1 MASVFEQRE
10 AEAFR
15 ILKQI
20 NTIASQTILVGG
32 YALNAYSA
40 FPRFSLG
47 CDLTAVADDSRKIGD
62 FLTKENF
69 KEVESG
75 ADFARFE
82 KKTGTMKIGIDLFI
96 DKIIDRQSGIT
107 FDFSDIAEGTKVVE
121 LTAKS
126 NPSLKTEF
134 RTASPEIL
142 FVMKLASF
150 RKQDIRDA
158 FMLSS
163 YALNKE
169 RIQALFKK
177 YFTSNLLE
185 KRAKAIKKAVESTE
199 FRDSLQGVYGRLP
212 DKFLQE
218 NRSRLLAYLPPITST
233 RPHYL

>member
-20 NTIASQTILVGG
+20 NKIVSQAILVGG

-40 FPRFSLG
+40 FPRFSLD
-47 CDLTAVADDSRKIGD
+47 CDLTVVADDFRKLRD

-69 KEVESG
+69 KEVESRV
-75 ADFARFE
+75 DFARFE
-82 KKTGTMKIGIDLFI
+82 KKTGIMKIGIDLFI

-107 FDFSDIAEGTKVVE
+107 FNFSDIVNESKVVE
-121 LTAKS
+121 LKAKS

-163 YALNKE
+163 YALNKKG
-169 RIQALFKK
+169 IQALFKK

-185 KRAKAIKKAVESTE
+185 KRAKALKKMIESTE

-218 NRSRLLAYLPPITST
+218 NRSRLLACLPPITST
-233 RPHYL
+233 KP